1 MFDNLR
7 ADFAAAGGDRTM
19 EKGWFSIL
27 TRFETPAVV
36 CYRFSHWTLK
46 VRIPVVRQLLILTA
60 VIWQRVNQMLL
71 GIFISPDAEIGPG
84 FVIHTPFGINV
95 GPSKIGSNCTV
106 STGTLIGSGCRS
118 VGDNVYFG
126 AGCKIVGD
134 LKIGSNVVIVANS
147 VVLTDVPDNITIM
160 GVPARIRIPGGR
172 PKRFAWR
179 TIDGQASDG
188 KATEGQQTA
197 GKPNGK
203 AAANPANG
211 KTAVENLS
219 GKAAGE
225 NANGKA
231 STAAVKNEAS
241 SGQNTHA

>member
-1 MFDNLR
+1 MFENLR
-7 ADFAAAGGDRTM
+7 ADFAAAAGDRTM
-19 EKGWFSIL
+19 EKGLFSIL

-36 CYRFSHWTLK
+36 CYRFSHWTLQ

-95 GPSKIGSNCTV
+95 GPSKIGANCTV

-147 VVLTDVPDNITIM
+147 VVLTDVADNMTIM
-160 GVPARIRIPGGR
+160 GVPARIKLPGGR

-179 TIDGQASDG
+179 TVDEPA
-188 KATEGQQTA
+188 KEGQQAA

-211 KTAVENLS
+211 TATRESSS
-219 GKAAGE
+219 GKSVAE
-225 NANGKA
+225 NGNGKA
-231 STAAVKNEAS
+231 SAAAVKNEAS

>member
-7 ADFAAAGGDRTM
+7 ADFRAAAGDRTM
-19 EKGWFSIL
+19 ETGLFSIL

-46 VRIPVVRQLLILTA
+46 VRIPVVRQLLILVA

-84 FVIHTPFGINV
+84 FVVHTPFGINV
-95 GPSKIGSNCTV
+95 GPAKIGANCTV

-179 TIDGQASDG
+179 TLEGKQGEGQQASD
-188 KATEGQQTA
+188 
-197 GKPNGK
+197 KPNGK
-203 AAANPANG
+203 AAANAANG
-211 KTAVENLS
+211 KAAPENLS
-219 GKAAGE
+219 GKAAVE
-225 NANGKA
+225 NANGNA
-231 STAAVKNEAS
+231 ATTAAKNQAGT
-241 SGQNTHA
+241 GQNTHA

>member
-7 ADFAAAGGDRTM
+7 ADFAAAAGDRTL
-19 EKGWFSIL
+19 EKGLFSIL

-36 CYRFSHWTLK
+36 CYRYSHWATT
-46 VRIPVVRQLLILTA
+46 VRIPVVRQLLMIPAL
-60 VIWQRVNQMLL
+60 IWQRVNQMLL

-134 LKIGSNVVIVANS
+134 LKIGSNVVVVANS

-172 PKRFAWR
+172 PKRFAW
-179 TIDGQASDG
+179 GKGVGEKAS
-188 KATEGQQTA
+188 A
-197 GKPNGK
+197 G
-203 AAANPANG
+203 
-211 KTAVENLS
+211 
-219 GKAAGE
+219 
-225 NANGKA
+225 ANGKA
-231 STAAVKNEAS
+231 NGAATPAAGSATETVAGSKDGGTAGAQPVKGETAS
-241 SGQNTHA
+241 GHTTRV